1 MGFESSTVGNEN
13 EKPVVEERPVVSNPQ
28 PLHDESKPAA
38 PPIHK
43 GNGDENGEE
52 LVEYPNKV
60 KLALITLALCLSVFL
75 VALDQTIIATAI
87 PRITDQFKA
96 LEDVAWYGSAYL
108 LTTASFQLLYGKF
121 YQLLSIK
128 WTYLAAIAIFELG
141 SLICGVAPT
150 SVALIIGRAIAGLGY
165 AGIFSGALIIIA
177 HSVPLQQR
185 PVYTGIIGA
194 MWGIASVAG
203 PLMGGAFT
211 DKVSWRWCF
220 YINLPIGAVTVLIIV
235 LFFKEPHRKRREA
248 TSFKEKLQQY
258 DLLGTAVFI
267 PAIVCLLLALQWGG
281 FSYAWSNGR
290 VIALLTVFGVLI
302 IIFIGIQAWRQDLAT
317 VPPRILAQRSIWS
330 CAVFALC
337 MGGSFFLFVYYL
349 PIWFQA
355 IKGVSAIKSSIN
367 NLPMILGVVIASV
380 LAGGAVAAIGYYAP
394 FMIAC
399 SVLMSIGAG
408 LLITLEVDTGSP
420 KWIGYQALFG
430 IGIGLGMQQILMA
443 VQTVLSLDDVPTGT
457 ALIIFV
463 QNLGG
468 AVFLS
473 VGQNVF
479 AAKLVSGLRSSVP
492 ELDPGIIVAAGAT
505 SFRQSIDARF
515 LPAVLVAY
523 NEALVRAFIVAL
535 VLSCLTVIGSAFVE
549 WKSVKGEP
557 MSTVAA

>member
-1 MGFESSTVGNEN
+1 MLSLSATV
-13 EKPVVEERPVVSNPQ
+13 V
-28 PLHDESKPAA
+28 
-38 PPIHK
+38 
-43 GNGDENGEE
+43 
-52 LVEYPNKV
+52 
-60 KLALITLALCLSVFL
+60 LIT
-75 VALDQTIIATAI
+75 
-87 PRITDQFKA
+87 
-96 LEDVAWYGSAYL
+96 
-108 LTTASFQLLYGKF
+108 
-121 YQLLSIK
+121 
-128 WTYLAAIAIFELG
+128 
-141 SLICGVAPT
+141 
-150 SVALIIGRAIAGLGY
+150 
-165 AGIFSGALIIIA
+165 
-177 HSVPLQQR
+177 
-185 PVYTGIIGA
+185 
-194 MWGIASVAG
+194 
-203 PLMGGAFT
+203 
-211 DKVSWRWCF
+211 
-220 YINLPIGAVTVLIIV
+220 
-235 LFFKEPHRKRREA
+235 
-248 TSFKEKLQQY
+248 
-258 DLLGTAVFI
+258 
-267 PAIVCLLLALQWGG
+267 ALQ
-281 FSYAWSNGR
+281 
-290 VIALLTVFGVLI
+290 
-302 IIFIGIQAWRQDLAT
+302 
-317 VPPRILAQRSIWS
+317 
-330 CAVFALC
+330 
-337 MGGSFFLFVYYL
+337 L